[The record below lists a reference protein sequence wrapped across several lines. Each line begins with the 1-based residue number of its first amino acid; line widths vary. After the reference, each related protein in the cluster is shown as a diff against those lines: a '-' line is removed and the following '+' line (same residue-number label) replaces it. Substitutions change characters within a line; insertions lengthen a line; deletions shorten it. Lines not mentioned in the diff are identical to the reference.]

1 MSDDFGHVHLIE
13 YVMLKFVCGG
23 AIFFVAVEIWYFF
36 CIVSRIP
43 MGISQKMT
51 DELQYIVLYTI
62 IPNEVII
69 LVLTDLSIDPVVRIF
84 NESIVWWLYVR

>member
-1 MSDDFGHVHLIE
+1 
-13 YVMLKFVCGG
+13 
-23 AIFFVAVEIWYFF
+23 
-36 CIVSRIP
+36 

-84 NESIVWWLYVR
+84 NESIV